1 MYFNRKH
8 LKRDFSSWSL
18 LLVTISVIIA
28 LPILTI
34 SLGLLKGVGEMW
46 NHIATYFL
54 IDYISNSLFLI
65 IGCGA
70 LSFFLGVSSAWII
83 TNYHFKGR
91 KLIEWLLFMP
101 LSIPSYIVAYS
112 YVGMFGNGGSLILF
126 LNKIGLNIQKIEM
139 MNIGGLIWVLSFSL
153 FPYVYAASRAVF
165 ISIPSSIKETT
176 LLLGSSKSRF
186 FLKIALPISS
196 PAIIGGLFLVCMEVL
211 NDYGAAKYYG
221 INTFTTGIFRTWTAL
236 EDLQSSIYLSGMLV
250 LLVFIILSFVKWLR
264 RNKSYNLK
272 LDAEN
277 NSNSKR
283 ETLHNNKKIFYIS
296 IVLIPIIFG
305 FLIPLTQLIIWA
317 KQTFYS
323 SLNMSLINLTVKS
336 LLIAFL
342 TSFLVVL
349 IALILIYFSKWNL
362 VKKLNLFPKIATIG
376 YVIPGAIIGIAI
388 IRNSQTIIN
397 FFDEFFNLK
406 VGFLF
411 YSSSIV
417 LIYAYIFRF
426 LAVGFNS
433 IESNTL
439 KFGKY
444 LSESS
449 YLLGFGKLKTLF
461 KIDLPLLKTTLVG
474 AFILV
479 FIDVLKELPLTLLLK
494 PYNLQTLAVQAYAYA
509 EDEQVAESA
518 LPALLLIIVVGI
530 LISIFNYSMSKF
542 NLKSKS

>member
-1 MYFNRKH
+1 MYFNLKH
-8 LKRDFSSWSL
+8 FKRDINSWSL
-18 LLVTISVIIA
+18 WLVTISVVVS

-34 SLGLLKGVGEMW
+34 IIGLFEGVGEMW
-46 NHIATYFL
+46 NHIVTYFL
-54 IDYISNSLFLI
+54 IDYITNSIFLI
-65 IGCGA
+65 VGCGL
-70 LSFFLGVSSAWII
+70 LSFLLGVSSAWII
-83 TNYHFKGR
+83 TNYQFKGS

-112 YVGMFGNGGSLILF
+112 YVGMFGNGGSLILV

-165 ISIPSSIKETT
+165 ISIPNSLKDTT
-176 LLLGSSKSRF
+176 LLLGGSKSRF
-186 FLKIALPISS
+186 FLKIALPVAL

-211 NDYGAAKYYG
+211 NDYGAAKYFG

-236 EDLQSSIYLSGMLV
+236 EDLQSSIYLSGILV
-250 LLVFIILSFVKWLR
+250 LLVLIIVSLIKWLKG
-264 RNKSYNLK
+264 NKSYNLK
-272 LDAEN
+272 IDDEK
-277 NSNSKR
+277 NSFSKR
-283 ETLHNNKKIFYIS
+283 ENLSGFKKIFYIS
-296 IVLIPIIFG
+296 IILTPITFG
-305 FLIPLTQLIIWA
+305 FLVPLTQLIIWS
-317 KQTFYS
+317 KQTFS
-323 SLNMSLINLTVKS
+323 TNFNFSLISLTIQS
-336 LLIAFL
+336 LLTAFS

-349 IALILIYFSKWNL
+349 IAIILIYFSKWNL
-362 VKKLNLFPKIATIG
+362 LKKLNIFPKIATIG

-388 IRNSQTIIN
+388 IRNSQNIIN

-411 YSSSIV
+411 YSSSII

-426 LAVGFNS
+426 LAVGYNS

-449 YLLGFGKLKTLF
+449 YLLKFGKLKTLI
-461 KIDLPLLKTTLVG
+461 KVDLPLLKTTLVG

-479 FIDVLKELPLTLLLK
+479 FIDVLKELPLTLILK

-509 EDEQVAESA
+509 EDEQVAKSA

-530 LISIFNYSMSKF
+530 LISIFNYSLSKF
-542 NLKSKS
+542 NLKRKH